1 MWDGTGRSS
10 RRPDCLFV
18 RDPRHV
24 TVRDGKFPAPACNR
38 VGAFAELMNGTRPP
52 DPAHLARAD
61 REKHLHGLIVAAQ
74 RGDESAY
81 AGFLRE
87 TAALLRPFFRRR
99 LAQLPDDIEDLVQE
113 TLLAVHNKRHTYD
126 PSQPVTTWMVA
137 IARYKLVDLLRARA
151 GREALHDPLD
161 DDLDELAS
169 AAEPAAQEAR
179 RDLRVLLA
187 RLPDK
192 QRLPIEC
199 VKIEG
204 LSVEETARR
213 TGLSESAV
221 KVGVHRGLK
230 VLAARVREQR

>member
-1 MWDGTGRSS
+1 MNPALQVREGR
-10 RRPDCLFV
+10 L
-18 RDPRHV
+18 RD
-24 TVRDGKFPAPACNR
+24 
-38 VGAFAELMNGTRPP
+38 LM
-52 DPAHLARAD
+52 
-61 REKHLHGLIVAAQ
+61 VAGQ
-74 RGDESAY
+74 RGDAAAY

-87 TAALLRPFFRRR
+87 TTAILRPFFRRR

-126 PSQPVTTWMVA
+126 PSQPVTPWMYA
-137 IARYKLVDLLRARA
+137 IARYKLIDLLRGRA
-151 GREALHDPLD
+151 GREALHDPFD
-161 DDLDELAS
+161 EDLEELGSAS
-169 AAEPAAQEAR
+169 EPRAQEAR

-204 LSVEETARR
+204 LSVEETARL
-213 TGLSESAV
+213 TGLSVSAV

-230 VLAARVREQR
+230 ALRRAYPEQR